1 MRQTI
6 SKDHSNETLIQNQA
20 IIIGAHC
27 NSKIRKERCLK
38 LLQEVKNRFG
48 DDYLIIFCSHL
59 PIETEFYDYV
69 NYAIY
74 NKNNPQINYDII
86 DQTTAWKC
94 FTISQP
100 AKGHQLYKPVQTS
113 DYSHYL
119 QVVDGF
125 SLAVT
130 HNVQKIHYFSYDVI
144 FEVLDKINEHN
155 NYLDDYDGVS
165 YSFVND
171 NHMSSEFFSITNS
184 TAKNTL
190 CKTLSLNDYV
200 MMGNGDFGHETVYF
214 NMFKTYNFKRHK
226 FFHQDGREEAY
237 NIGDFATMPLNT
249 ENNISKLP
257 SKLNGIVIIPYV
269 KDDEIKICIANN
281 AYKEHDGEVKLIVLK
296 FTDENDQF
304 TNVGD
309 IKDMPVGYWGEI
321 YPDDNARYCEVI
333 VDDTSWLKFDLKD
346 KKNFGY
352 ASPL

>member
-1 MRQTI
+1 
-6 SKDHSNETLIQNQA
+6 
-20 IIIGAHC
+20 
-27 NSKIRKERCLK
+27 
-38 LLQEVKNRFG
+38 
-48 DDYLIIFCSHL
+48 
-59 PIETEFYDYV
+59 
-69 NYAIY
+69 
-74 NKNNPQINYDII
+74 
-86 DQTTAWKC
+86 
-94 FTISQP
+94 
-100 AKGHQLYKPVQTS
+100 
-113 DYSHYL
+113 
-119 QVVDGF
+119 
-125 SLAVT
+125 
-130 HNVQKIHYFSYDVI
+130 
-144 FEVLDKINEHN
+144 
-155 NYLDDYDGVS
+155 
-165 YSFVND
+165 
-171 NHMSSEFFSITNS
+171 MSSEFFSITNS

-190 CKTLSLNDYV
+190 CKTLSFNDYV

-304 TNVGD
+304 TNEGD